1 MKTRKIT
8 KRIVSM
14 LAAAIISVSCFAIT
28 SFAAYSDG
36 DIIKY
41 GGKETTSTTAGSGEQ
56 IIRADSGKY
65 YLISDANYAKLQKAY
80 EKTGPGSG
88 GTEGSDGKALSDVGG
103 EQVDKVKEATGDF
116 NLKPDTETASTALE
130 GFKPILSTFL
140 GVVVVLITIGMTIFS
155 AFDIAYIAFPVF
167 RNKCEEAKQTGSGM
181 MASKK
186 QGKNGETKLRFVSDE
201 AQYAVEAADTIESG
215 KNPFSIY
222 FGKRV
227 ISYVLLSIILFI
239 LLTGNINLITNIA
252 VRIVS
257 GILELLQGIGT

>member
-1 MKTRKIT
+1 MKGKKIF
-8 KRIVSM
+8 KRIT
-14 LAAAIISVSCFAIT
+14 A
-28 SFAAYSDG
+28 FAATLVIAASCLAMSAFAYTESELQG
-36 DIIKY
+36 V
-41 GGKETTSTTAGSGEQ
+41 GGKKVASATAGTAGNTVLRSDDTG
-56 IIRADSGKY
+56 IY
-65 YLISDANYAKLQKAY
+65 YEVTPAQMSKLQKGAS
-80 EKTGPGSG
+80 KPSG
-88 GTEGSDGKALSDVGG
+88 GGTGEGLGDKGG
-103 EQVDKVKEATGDF
+103 ENVDKVKEATDDF
-116 NLKPDTETASTALE
+116 NLEPDTETASKALD

-140 GVVVVLITIGMTIFS
+140 GVLVVLITIGMTIFS

-167 RNKCEEAKQTGSGM
+167 RNKCEDAKQTGSGI

-227 ISYVLLSIILFI
+227 VSYVLLAIILFI

-257 GILELLQGIGT
+257 GILELLQGIGG

>member
-1 MKTRKIT
+1 MKGKKIF
-8 KRIVSM
+8 KRIT
-14 LAAAIISVSCFAIT
+14 A
-28 SFAAYSDG
+28 FAATLVIAASCLAMSAFAYTESELQAV
-36 DIIKY
+36 
-41 GGKETTSTTAGSGEQ
+41 GGTKVSSATAGTAGNKVF
-56 IIRADSGKY
+56 R
-65 YLISDANYAKLQKAY
+65 SDDTGIFYEVTPAQLAKLQKGAS
-80 EKTGPGSG
+80 KPSG
-88 GTEGSDGKALSDVGG
+88 GGGTGEGLGDKGG
-103 EQVDKVKEATGDF
+103 ENVDKVKEATDDF
-116 NLKPDTETASTALE
+116 NLEPDTETASKALD

-140 GVVVVLITIGMTIFS
+140 GVLVVLITIGMTIFS

-167 RNKCEEAKQTGSGM
+167 RNKCEDAKQTGSGI

-227 ISYVLLSIILFI
+227 VSYVLLAIILFI

-257 GILELLQGIGT
+257 GILELLQGIGG

>member
-1 MKTRKIT
+1 MKGKKIF
-8 KRIVSM
+8 KRIT
-14 LAAAIISVSCFAIT
+14 A
-28 SFAAYSDG
+28 FAATLVIAASCLAMSAFAYTDSELQAV
-36 DIIKY
+36 
-41 GGKETTSTTAGSGEQ
+41 GGTKVSSATATTAGNKVE
-56 IIRADSGKY
+56 RADDTGIFY
-65 YLISDANYAKLQKAY
+65 EVTPAQLAKLQKGAS
-80 EKTGPGSG
+80 KPSGGGSPGGPG
-88 GTEGSDGKALSDVGG
+88 EGLGDKGG
-103 EQVDKVKEATGDF
+103 ENVDKVKEATDDF
-116 NLKPDTETASTALE
+116 NLEPDTETASKALD

-140 GVVVVLITIGMTIFS
+140 GVLVVLITIGMTIFS

-167 RNKCEEAKQTGSGM
+167 RNKCEDAKQTGSGI

-227 ISYVLLSIILFI
+227 VSYVLLAIILFI

-257 GILELLQGIGT
+257 GILELLQGIGG

>member
-1 MKTRKIT
+1 MKTHKIT

-14 LAAAIISVSCFAIT
+14 IAAAMISVSCFAIN
-28 SFAAYSDG
+28 SFAYNST

-41 GGKETTSTTAGSGEQ
+41 GGKATNSTTAGSGEQ
-56 IIRADSGKY
+56 VIRADDNGKY
-65 YLISDANYAKLQKAY
+65 YLISDANYAKLEKAVSKG
-80 EKTGPGSG
+80 ETGDTG
-88 GTEGSDGKALSDVGG
+88 GSDGNKLADTGND
-103 EQVDKVKEATGDF
+103 QVDKVKEATGDF

-140 GVVVVLITIGMTIFS
+140 GIVVVLITIGMTIFS

>member
-1 MKTRKIT
+1 MKGKKIF
-8 KRIVSM
+8 KRIT
-14 LAAAIISVSCFAIT
+14 A
-28 SFAAYSDG
+28 FAATLVIAASCLAMSAFAYTESELQG
-36 DIIKY
+36 V
-41 GGKETTSTTAGSGEQ
+41 GGKKVASATAGTAGNTVLRSDDTG
-56 IIRADSGKY
+56 IY
-65 YLISDANYAKLQKAY
+65 YEVTPAQMSKLQKGAS
-80 EKTGPGSG
+80 KPSG
-88 GTEGSDGKALSDVGG
+88 GGTGEALGEKGS
-103 EQVDKVKEATGDF
+103 ENVDKVKEATDDF
-116 NLKPDTETASTALE
+116 NLEPDTETASKALD

-140 GVVVVLITIGMTIFS
+140 GVLVVLITIGMTIFS

-167 RNKCEEAKQTGSGM
+167 RNKCEDAKQTGSGI

-222 FGKRV
+222 FGKRIV
-227 ISYVLLSIILFI
+227 SYVLLSIILFI

-257 GILELLQGIGT
+257 GILELLQGIGG

>member
-28 SFAAYSDG
+28 SFAYTKDQ
-36 DIIKY
+36 ITQN
-41 GGKETTSTTAGSGEQ
+41 GGYAANTIPAGQSGK
-56 IIRADSGKY
+56 IIRAEDDGQNY
-65 YLISDANYAKLQKAY
+65 FISSEGYAKLQKSAAAG
-80 EKTGPGSG
+80 TN
-88 GTEGSDGKALSDVGG
+88 TEGADGKKLSDTGG
-103 EQVDKVKEATGDF
+103 DQVNKVKEATGDF

-140 GVVVVLITIGMTIFS
+140 GIVVVLITIGMTVFS

-186 QGKNGETKLRFVSDE
+186 QGKNGETKLRFISDE

>member
-1 MKTRKIT
+1 MKGKKIF
-8 KRIVSM
+8 KRIT
-14 LAAAIISVSCFAIT
+14 A
-28 SFAAYSDG
+28 FAATLVIAASCLAMSAFAYTESELQG
-36 DIIKY
+36 V
-41 GGKETTSTTAGSGEQ
+41 GGKKVASATAGTAGNTVLRSDDTG
-56 IIRADSGKY
+56 IY
-65 YLISDANYAKLQKAY
+65 YEVTPAQMSKLQKGAS
-80 EKTGPGSG
+80 KPSG
-88 GTEGSDGKALSDVGG
+88 GGTGEGLG
-103 EQVDKVKEATGDF
+103 EKGSENVDKVKEATDDF
-116 NLKPDTETASTALE
+116 NLEPDTETASKALD

-140 GVVVVLITIGMTIFS
+140 GVLVVLITIGMTIFS

-167 RNKCEEAKQTGSGM
+167 RNKCEDAKQTGSGI

-222 FGKRV
+222 FGKRIV
-227 ISYVLLSIILFI
+227 SYVLLSIILFI

-257 GILELLQGIGT
+257 GILELLQGIGG

>member
-28 SFAAYSDG
+28 SFAFTAEQ
-36 DIIKY
+36 ITQN
-41 GGKETTSTTAGSGEQ
+41 GGYAANTIPAGKSGK
-56 IIRADSGKY
+56 IIRADDDGQNY
-65 YLISDANYAKLQKAY
+65 FISNEGYAKLQKSAAK
-80 EKTGPGSG
+80 EGAG

>member
-14 LAAAIISVSCFAIT
+14 IAAAMISVSCFAIT
-28 SFAAYSDG
+28 SFAYNSA

-41 GGKETTSTTAGSGEQ
+41 GGKATSSKSAGTGEQ
-56 IIRADSGKY
+56 IIRADDNGQY
-65 YLISDANYAKLQKAY
+65 YAISDANYAKLEKAAA
-80 EKTGPGSG
+80 KGATGD
-88 GTEGSDGKALSDVGG
+88 TEGKEGNKLADTGND
-103 EQVDKVKEATGDF
+103 QVNKVKEATGDF
-116 NLKPDTETASTALE
+116 NLTPDTETASTALE

-140 GVVVVLITIGMTIFS
+140 GVVVVLITIGMTLFS

-222 FGKRV
+222 FGKRI